1 MRADRA
7 WSKETDISEWLDRS
21 RLNPMQGLRGRFG
34 DPQVQQAS
42 QRFAENVRRG
52 VAHLSDLIEQAIL

>member
-7 WSKETDISEWLDRS
+7 WSKETDISEWLERS
-21 RLNPMQGLRGRFG
+21 RLNPMRGLRGGFG

-52 VAHLSDLIEQAIL
+52 LARLTELIEQATA

>member
-1 MRADRA
+1 MR
-7 WSKETDISEWLDRS
+7 
-21 RLNPMQGLRGRFG
+21 GLRGGFG

-52 VAHLSDLIEQAIL
+52 LARLTELIEQATA